1 MFYARYVELCA
12 NKKVSPSKV
21 ALECSFNKGSVSV
34 WKKKYEKGEDIK
46 PTPEI
51 LVKIAEYFNVS
62 VGYLLG
68 IEDDYIN
75 KEVIMQKSKMV
86 FKMPKPKEV
95 SSSPIIRLR
104 PEVASRIY
112 EIVELTGLTPSQ
124 VIQQMLDYIGED
136 YEIK

>member
-1 MFYARYVELCA
+1 M
-12 NKKVSPSKV
+12 P
-21 ALECSFNKGSVSV
+21 
-34 WKKKYEKGEDIK
+34 
-46 PTPEI
+46 
-51 LVKIAEYFNVS
+51 
-62 VGYLLG
+62 
-68 IEDDYIN
+68 
-75 KEVIMQKSKMV
+75 KSKMV
-86 FKMPKPKEV
+86 FKMPKPKQV